1 MAQSHNIP
9 DDKDHHNLI
18 LDKIQISIHL
28 TDTTHLI
35 EFHTL
40 HEPTEAK
47 S

>member
-1 MAQSHNIP
+1 MEQSHNIP
-9 DDKDHHNLI
+9 DDKDLI

-28 TDTTHLI
+28 TDATHLI

-40 HEPTEAK
+40 REPTEAK